1 MSLPYPSAL
10 HRNTREEASMTLRTV
25 GRRTGATLAVTA
37 AVVSSLA
44 LASPASADSNG
55 MLFTGG
61 GRGLTADVAIRRA
74 IDDATV
80 SAGAY
85 QLYTCTPVGRP
96 QVFETFN
103 DPYFGH
109 VFRAQADVFCTP

>member
-1 MSLPYPSAL
+1 
-10 HRNTREEASMTLRTV
+10 
-25 GRRTGATLAVTA
+25 
-37 AVVSSLA
+37 
-44 LASPASADSNG
+44 
-55 MLFTGG
+55 
-61 GRGLTADVAIRRA
+61 VAILSA

-85 QLYTCTPVGRP
+85 QLYTCTPVGQP